1 VEHPF
6 HPLYGEVFEVISC
19 SMTWGEERVMFEDH
33 KGCTRT
39 LPVSWTSLAAPDP
52 FVATAQG
59 RSAFRLVD
67 LLQLARLVRELS
79 EQLEVEGRD
88 GVM

>member
-1 VEHPF
+1 
-6 HPLYGEVFEVISC
+6 
-19 SMTWGEERVMFEDH
+19 MFEDR

-52 FVATAQG
+52 FVAIAQG
-59 RSAFRLVD
+59 RSAFRLTD
-67 LLQLARLVRELS
+67 LLQLARLVRELGAQPERES
-79 EQLEVEGRD
+79 RD